1 MTPIGRFTERL
12 AFSRNTVT
20 VDAQGGRGS
29 AWATF
34 ATIWGR
40 VMPLTGRESMQAASV
55 SSLVAYR
62 AQVAAQQLEAA
73 SVSVSSI
80 TRSGSTATVT
90 TSASHGLVTGDYT
103 RISGATEED
112 YNGQFSITKTN
123 ATVFTYAVA
132 NAPST
137 PAGGT
142 KKSVHILPISPKL
155 MRIAWVPSWD
165 SGHTAFTL
173 QIHAVRMV
181 SKSLYELD
189 LGETS

>member
-1 MTPIGRFTERL
+1 MVTIGRFTERL
-12 AFSRNTVT
+12 AFARNTVT

-55 SSLVAYR
+55 SSLVSYR

-73 SVSVSSI
+73 AVSVSSI
-80 TRSGSTATVT
+80 TRSSTATVT
-90 TSASHGLVTGDYT
+90 TSASHGLVTGEYS
-103 RISGATEED
+103 RISGATQTA

-123 ATVFTYAVA
+123 ATVFTYAVEDS
-132 NAPST
+132 PST
-137 PAGGT
+137 PAAGT
-142 KKSVHILPISPKL
+142 IKSVHILPISPKL

-165 SGHTAFTL
+165 AGHTAFTL

>member
-1 MTPIGRFTERL
+1 MVTIGRFTERL
-12 AFSRNTVT
+12 AFARNTVT
-20 VDAQGGRGS
+20 VDAQGGRVS

-40 VMPLTGRESMQAASV
+40 MMPLAGRESIQAARLSSIV
-55 SSLVAYR
+55 SYQ
-62 AQVAAQQLEAA
+62 AQVSAQQLEAA
-73 SVSVSSI
+73 AVSVSSI
-80 TRSGSTATVT
+80 TRSSSTATVT

-142 KKSVHILPISPKL
+142 KKSVHIAKIASKL
-155 MRIAWVPSWD
+155 MRISWVPSWD
-165 SGHTAFTL
+165 AGQDAITL
-173 QIHAVRMV
+173 QIHAVKPL
-181 SKSLYELD
+181 SKFLYELD
-189 LGETS
+189 LGEAS